1 VDRKKKGRQKPLTA
15 DVVERNMLRVE
26 FEARE
31 NLPALEGT
39 RRQIV
44 CARSIRMGFI
54 SRFLRQWEHKQKE
67 LRPGERGKVERLFQ
81 KVKAQR
87 SAERWIRAL
96 GPYQADP
103 FKLLLAVVRKE
114 RTLYEEQSLPSS
126 AKVLQKPE
134 PLSERRL
141 WELEQ
146 EALDLWM
153 AEYRRIQRPEELIS
167 SPADPSAV

>member
-1 VDRKKKGRQKPLTA
+1 VDKKKKGRQKPLPA
-15 DVVERNMLRVE
+15 DVIERTKQ
-26 FEARE
+26 
-31 NLPALEGT
+31 NLPALKGT

-54 SRFLRQWEHKQKE
+54 SRFLRQWEDKPKE
-67 LRPGERGKVERLFQ
+67 FRPGERGTMERLFQ

-96 GPYQADP
+96 GPYQEYPLAL
-103 FKLLLAVVRKE
+103 FLAVVRKE
-114 RTLYEEQSLPSS
+114 RTLYEERSLPSS
-126 AKVLQKPE
+126 AKVKQKPE

-153 AEYRRIQRPEELIS
+153 AEYRRIQRPEELLS